1 MAAMKVRPPLIA
13 CFAGLLGGAVAAW
26 AGEPVDV
33 TYAGGLLTIRCAE
46 AQLADVLE
54 QVGSA
59 TGMALVLDD
68 AVKDTPLTANIEA
81 QPVHVALE
89 RLLEGQGVSYA
100 MSLSPDGRKV
110 AQMYVGAEPGAKSSA
125 SPAVGRARPPVLGVP
140 GGRRPEPA
148 APPVAPIALG
158 VPDDDDEVDAELG
171 DDVSPFAGFAAE
183 MPALPS
189 SPLSPAG
196 VSAAAG
202 RTGTAGT
209 PVVPV
214 PFAGTGGGA
223 AYYPVLDPFGR
234 PIPIPQATPAPPADP
249 KPTAPVNQ

>member
-1 MAAMKVRPPLIA
+1 MKVRPPLIA

-59 TGMALVLDD
+59 TGMALILDD
-68 AVKDTPLTANIEA
+68 AVKDTPLTADIEA

-100 MSLSPDGRKV
+100 MSLSPDGEKV
-110 AQMYVGAEPGAKSSA
+110 AQMYVGTEAGAKSSA
-125 SPAVGRARPPVLGVP
+125 SPGTGRPRPPALGVP

-148 APPVAPIALG
+148 APPVAPIAVG
-158 VPDDDDEVDAELG
+158 IPDDDDEVDAELG
-171 DDVSPFAGFAAE
+171 DDASAFAGLAE
-183 MPALPS
+183 ALPALPS
-189 SPLSPAG
+189 SPVSPAG
-196 VSAAAG
+196 VSAAG
-202 RTGTAGT
+202 RAGTAGT

-214 PFAGTGGGA
+214 PFGGTGGSA